1 MIKIFCIY
9 KNKCVF
15 SFVLGMFYMFLC
27 CDLLQEE
34 EKKFFNRLNVK
45 TLLLV
50 AAGKCGLIMGETM
63 Y

>member
-1 MIKIFCIY
+1 
-9 KNKCVF
+9 
-15 SFVLGMFYMFLC
+15 MFLC